1 MAWIVV
7 VKEAAVEHL
16 RFLGKKTGRV
26 LLRKTLKLLS
36 DNPLAESKNLKTLR
50 PNSVAQKELRVWGK
64 YRVLFSVNEEE
75 RRVTIILVGEKR
87 GNKLLVMGEEFS
99 AHHEGNSAE

>member
-1 MAWIVV
+1 MDWTVE

-16 RFLGKKTGRV
+16 RWFGKKIGR
-26 LLRKTLKLLS
+26 LLLKKALGILRE
-36 DNPLAESKNLKTLR
+36 DPLAESKQLKTLR
-50 PNSVAQKELRVWGK
+50 PNPVAQKELRVWGK
-64 YRVLFSVNEEE
+64 YRVLFSVNEPQ

-99 AHHEGNSAE
+99 AHHEGSSAE